1 MIQNTLWVE
10 KYRPIVLENYVG
22 NDSLKDAFT
31 HYIESQDIPHLLL
44 HGNAGGGKT
53 TLAKIV
59 ATAIADENYMY
70 INASDENSVDTVR
83 DKIKAFASGIG
94 FGGLKVIIL
103 DEADFTTPNFQAAL
117 RNVMETYSKNTRFV
131 LTCNY
136 LDKIIEPIQSRCQSF
151 NVVPPSKKDVAI
163 LAAGILKDES
173 IEFDNKSLA
182 SIVNATFPDI
192 RKLINTLQKCSINK
206 KLEIAENVSSNLT
219 LNTQILELLKKS
231 TNTAQLDRFN
241 ELRQLIASNL
251 IRDFNPIYRFIY
263 DSIDSFPEK
272 SRFSILLTLADAQY
286 KDAFVVDHEINA
298 MSAFY
303 TIIDE
308 LG

>member
-10 KYRPIVLENYVG
+10 KYRPQTLESYVG
-22 NDSLKDAFT
+22 NESLKKAFSV
-31 HYIESQDIPHLLL
+31 YIQKMDIPHLLL

-53 TLAKIV
+53 TLAKI
-59 ATAIADENYMY
+59 IANTIANENYLY

-83 DKIKAFASGIG
+83 DKIKSFASSIG
-94 FGGLKVIIL
+94 FGGLKIVIL

-117 RNVMETYSKNTRFV
+117 RNVMETYSKNTRFI

-136 LDKIIEPIQSRCQSF
+136 VDKIIEPIQSRCQSF
-151 NVVPPSKKDVAI
+151 NIVPPSKKDVAI
-163 LAAGILKDES
+163 LSATILTEEGITFNKKDLVDV
-173 IEFDNKSLA
+173 IQN
-182 SIVNATFPDI
+182 NFPDI
-192 RKLINTLQKCSINK
+192 RKIINSLQKLSINGE
-206 KLEIAENVSSNLT
+206 LELSSDIKIDTSLYASVMD
-219 LNTQILELLKKS
+219 LLKKS
-231 TNTAQLDRFN
+231 TVPQLDRFN
-241 ELRQLIASNL
+241 ELRQLIANNL
-251 IRDFNPIYRFIY
+251 VRDFNPIYRYLY
-263 DSIDSFPEK
+263 DQIDQFPEK
-272 SRFSILLTLADAQY
+272 NRFAILVTLADAQY